1 MSRKGK
7 KPTVAQLEERIE
19 RLELAMGE
27 AQQYLNL
34 IGASARNDIMR
45 HEDMIQELCEK
56 TDVEFKPHPIP
67 EEKVEESQGG
77 LTDMANVLLLCD
89 KLPLVWEW
97 LEANPGCR
105 SLVLRK
111 RTT

>member
-45 HEDMIQELCEK
+45 HEDMIQELCK
-56 TDVEFKPHPIP
+56 KADVEFKPHPIP

-77 LTDMANVLLLCD
+77 SN
-89 KLPLVWEW
+89 
-97 LEANPGCR
+97 
-105 SLVLRK
+105 
-111 RTT
+111 

>member
-34 IGASARNDIMR
+34 IEPSARNDIMR
-45 HEDMIQELCEK
+45 YEDTIQEL
-56 TDVEFKPHPIP
+56 
-67 EEKVEESQGG
+67 
-77 LTDMANVLLLCD
+77 
-89 KLPLVWEW
+89 
-97 LEANPGCR
+97 
-105 SLVLRK
+105 
-111 RTT
+111 